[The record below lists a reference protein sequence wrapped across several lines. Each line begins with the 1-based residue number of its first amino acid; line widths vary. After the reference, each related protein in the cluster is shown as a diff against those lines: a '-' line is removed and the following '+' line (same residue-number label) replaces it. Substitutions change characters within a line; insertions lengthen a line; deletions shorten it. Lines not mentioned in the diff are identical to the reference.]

1 MEIKRDQHPKCLKI
15 RKGLFSVLIAMA
27 VMITSVIPVD
37 MMDTVKAV
45 AISDESS
52 QMTTE
57 ADSVAEDEYGEN
69 IGKEYETEKE
79 PEIET
84 IKAEDGNGTYAMND
98 ITFPMAR
105 PPVYMDESIQMPNR
119 PVESNGWW
127 QSIATQ
133 ELGNNLILLPLR
145 TVYNIY
151 GLNITE
157 TNEFWVN
164 DHETG
169 TLGEALT
176 NQGID
181 FTLTPEGM
189 DTSRV
194 YDQVIRYSD
203 YSVTTQLCDASGPVM
218 TNTFV
223 KGCPYLFAELKEGQ
237 VVSVSSYNITGIY
250 NENGDILTEYNDEIV
265 TDHFGLEI
273 TDDDNEKKTKTSV
286 SQFCINLPANTRL
299 KKTGNR
305 IEIYFDGQET
315 YLSVGAM
322 TKREDLATFYKHG
335 YAFVTDTSVTYN
347 FDEETS
353 EVKTFFKAETEVKRE
368 GFQNDTIQCL
378 LPHQYKTSN
387 ASLAEELHY
396 VSARGTMKAIIGNT
410 FETTDIFYGM
420 VPQFTTPQDD
430 TYSQELITEYLK
442 QMAVYMPAK
451 EQLMNTDAY
460 WQGKG
465 LHTMAM
471 AVLVADQTK
480 NYEYRDSFL
489 ECMHY
494 IFEDWF
500 TYSGKDDNT
509 YLYYDD
515 NWGTLYYKFSGYGA
529 NVGITDH
536 HFTYGY
542 FVFAAAVLAT
552 YDDAFYEKY
561 KTMVDY
567 LVRDYASPYEEDTM
581 FCKFRTFD
589 LYEGHSWA
597 GGYADNDSGNN
608 QESASEALFG
618 WVGMYLWAIRSE
630 NEAFKEAAIFG
641 FTTEINAVEQY
652 WFNYDGDNWPENWP
666 HNTVGQVYGSG
677 IYYYTFF
684 DNNTTS
690 LYGIQWLPVAEWI
703 TYYGMSEKKEELQKM
718 YEGFLYEIE
727 QQKEH
732 ASEADKPYVS
742 TPLTTWQHVFVPVR
756 SLYDAD
762 AALED
767 YWKVM
772 NGEVKDGNG
781 NIASFDYNEQINAY
795 WFAHNMRDLGTKTDK
810 IYALDGV
817 PASVYKNG
825 EEYIAIV
832 WNPTKED
839 MAVRFTNGK
848 KIVGTA
854 VISAQSL
861 VRLNPVTVEDYAG
874 DNDGSG
880 EEGETGSESGTE
892 KNVVPEENKQN
903 VSGVKIMAANRPYGA
918 KTYCVRKKQKLVLE
932 AIVEGTGEVSQAV
945 RWTTTDKNIASVD
958 KNGRVKAGTKTGSAT
973 ITAISATDST
983 KKAEIQIR
991 VVKKA
996 VPNKVLKLK
1005 KTKIRLKGKG
1015 QQAVIYLK
1023 KYTKSTT
1030 DKVTYKIIS
1039 GKKYVSVNK
1048 YGVIKSKVNPGKR
1061 TVTAKVQVKCGG
1073 KKAEVIVMIPK

>member
-1 MEIKRDQHPKCLKI
+1 MKMCKRW
-15 RKGLFSVLIAMA
+15 FAMVIAMA
-27 VMITSVIPVD
+27 VMMTSIMSEALNGSIKVMAAQEKDIQTTVTVI
-37 MMDTVKAV
+37 M
-45 AISDESS
+45 
-52 QMTTE
+52 
-57 ADSVAEDEYGEN
+57 
-69 IGKEYETEKE
+69 
-79 PEIET
+79 
-84 IKAEDGNGTYAMND
+84 KAEDGKGTYVMND
-98 ITFPMAR
+98 DTVPMAK
-105 PPVYMDESIQMPNR
+105 PPVDMEESLQMPDR

-133 ELGNNLILLPLR
+133 ELGVNLILLPLR
-145 TVYNIY
+145 TIYNVY

-194 YDQVIRYSD
+194 YDKVTDYSD
-203 YSVTTQLCDASGPVM
+203 YAVTTQLCDAKGVVM

-223 KGCPYLFAELKEGQ
+223 KGCPYLFAELEGRQ
-237 VVSVSSYNITGIY
+237 AFSIISNNITGIY
-250 NENGDILTEYNDEIV
+250 DENGDILTEDNEV
-265 TDHFGLEI
+265 MVKDHFGLEI
-273 TDDDNEKKTKTSV
+273 TDDDNKEKTKTSV
-286 SQFCINLPANTRL
+286 SQFCINLPENTRL

-305 IEIYFDGQET
+305 IEIQFAGSKTYF
-315 YLSVGAM
+315 SVGAM
-322 TKREDLATFYKHG
+322 TKRADLALFYQHG
-335 YAFVTDTSVTYN
+335 YAFVKNTSVTYD
-347 FDEETS
+347 FDEDTS
-353 EVKTFFKAETEVKRE
+353 KVRTYFKAETELKRE
-368 GFQNDTIQCL
+368 GFKKDTIQCL
-378 LPHQYKTSN
+378 LPHQYKKSE
-387 ASLAEELHY
+387 APVREELSY
-396 VSARGTMKAIIGNT
+396 VSARGTLKAMTGNT
-410 FETTDIFYGM
+410 FETEDTFYGM

-430 TYSQELITEYLK
+430 SYSQELMTEYLE
-442 QMAVYMPAK
+442 QMATYMPAK
-451 EQLMNTDAY
+451 ELLMNPDAY

-465 LHTMAM
+465 LHTLAM
-471 AVLVADQTK
+471 AVLIADQTK
-480 NYEYRDSFL
+480 NYEYRDKFTD
-489 ECMHY
+489 CMHY

-500 TYSGKDDNT
+500 TYSGEEDKT

-515 NWGTLYYKFSGYGA
+515 NWGTLYYKYSGYGA

-567 LVRDYASPYEEDTM
+567 LVRDYASPYEEDSM

-608 QESASEALFG
+608 QESASEALFS
-618 WVGMYLWAIRSE
+618 WVGMYLWAIRSG
-630 NEAFKEAAIFG
+630 NDVLKEAAIFG

-652 WFNYDGDNWPENWP
+652 WFDYDGDNWPKDWP

-677 IYYYTFF
+677 IYYHTFF
-684 DNNTTS
+684 DDNTTS

-703 TYYGMSEKKEELQKM
+703 THYAMGENKAKLQNM

-727 QQKEH
+727 QQKVH
-732 ASEADKPYVS
+732 ADEYDNPYVE

-767 YWKVM
+767 YWKVC

-781 NIASFDYNEQINAY
+781 NDAAFDYNEQINAY
-795 WFAHNMRDLGTKTDK
+795 WFAHNMRDLGMKTDE

-825 EEYIAIV
+825 AEYTAII
-832 WNPTKED
+832 WNPTKTD
-839 MAVRFTNGK
+839 KKVRFTNGK

-854 VISAQSL
+854 VIEPMFL
-861 VRLNPVTVEDYAG
+861 ERLKLENVKEDIG
-874 DNDGSG
+874 TSDGN
-880 EEGETGSESGTE
+880 ENESGTGNNSHQE
-892 KNVVPEENKQN
+892 QMKASVEGIPKEMLPT
-903 VSGVKIMAANRPYGA
+903 VSKVGIVAANRPNGA
-918 KTYCVRKKQKLVLE
+918 KTLSVKIKDKIQLKAL
-932 AIVEGTGEVSQAV
+932 VEGSEDVSRTV
-945 RWTTTDKNIASVD
+945 IWTTSNKKILSVN
-958 KNGRVKAGTKTGSAT
+958 KKGRVKTGTKTGTAT
-973 ITAISATDST
+973 ITATSVADAA
-983 KKAEIQIR
+983 KKAVIRIR

-1005 KTKIRLKGKG
+1005 KTRLSLNKKG
-1015 QQAVIYLK
+1015 QQAIICLK
-1023 KYTKSTT
+1023 KYTKKTT
-1030 DKVTYKIIS
+1030 EPLKYKLIS
-1039 GKKYVSVNK
+1039 GKRYVSVDK
-1048 YGVIKSKVNPGKR
+1048 YGVVKSKVNAGTKAR
-1061 TVTAKVQVKCGG
+1061 SAKVQVTCGG
-1073 KKAEVIVMIPK
+1073 KKAVVVVVIQE